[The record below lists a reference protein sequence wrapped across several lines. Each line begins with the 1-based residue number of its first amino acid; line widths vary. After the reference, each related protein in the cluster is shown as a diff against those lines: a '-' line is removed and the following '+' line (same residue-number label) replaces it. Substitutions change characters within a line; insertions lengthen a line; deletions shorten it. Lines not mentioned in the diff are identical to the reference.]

1 MTRTR
6 QLSRSPLAAL
16 AIGILLGITV
26 PAPAAATSI
35 TFSQF
40 VSGPAEP
47 AAQAAGLPA
56 ASPAVAN
63 WGWSGPLPGGYTPA
77 AYAYAFDVLSAIQAV
92 STLPTRSTSLLIAT
106 GDSAQPGRAV
116 WLLNPYA
123 PAPRIDDAFLAREL
137 QSAIWNSLYDGSD
150 APLTTGA
157 TAARTVRFLSALYRL
172 PVGDPSESWH
182 ALLRNDNV
190 VSRRADPDLPA
201 VELAANA
208 LTAHAPHRRYA
219 IRDGCHCNPS
229 PIMRSISLAYVTPAR
244 WADSAKSSPCASC
257 GFGLASITNSC
268 PSAFIRRSMRA

>member
-16 AIGILLGITV
+16 AFGILLGVIV

-40 VSGPAEP
+40 VSGTAAP
-47 AAQAAGLPA
+47 AAQSGLPA

-77 AYAYAFDVLSAIQAV
+77 VYAYAFDVLRALQAV
-92 STLPTRSTSLLIAT
+92 ATLPTRATSLLTAT
-106 GDSAQPGRAV
+106 GESAHPGRAV
-116 WLLNPYA
+116 WLLNSYA
-123 PAPRIDDAFLAREL
+123 PAPRVDEAFLAREL
-137 QSAIWNSLYDGSD
+137 QSAIWKSLYDGSE

-157 TAARTVRFLSALYRL
+157 AVARTVRFLSALYRL
-172 PVGDPSESWH
+172 PVGDPSQSWH
-182 ALLRNDNV
+182 ALLRNDDV
-190 VSRRADPDLPA
+190 VSRRADPEPPAVQLAVDALPA
-201 VELAANA
+201 
-208 LTAHAPHRRYA
+208 HSPPGRYA

-229 PIMRSISLAYVTPAR
+229 PMMRSISLAYVTPAR
-244 WADSAKSSPCASC
+244 WADSAKSSPCANC